1 MDVNCNDP
9 SSTTLNDSLKQVRVK
24 SVKLSQLL
32 HADAANDVSTGPP
45 LVG

>member
-9 SSTTLNDSLKQVRVK
+9 SSTTLNDSPKQVR
-24 SVKLSQLL
+24 KLFQLL

>member
-9 SSTTLNDSLKQVRVK
+9 SSTTLNDSPKQVRVK
-24 SVKLSQLL
+24 SVKLFLL